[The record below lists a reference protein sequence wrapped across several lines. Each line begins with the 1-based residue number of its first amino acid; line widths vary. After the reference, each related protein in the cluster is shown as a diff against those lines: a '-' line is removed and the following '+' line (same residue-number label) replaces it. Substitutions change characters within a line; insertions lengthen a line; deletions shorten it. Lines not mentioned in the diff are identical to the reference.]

1 MSKLRSI
8 QASRSVSLAA
18 LLGVFWVPGALLGCG
33 SPAPPVTPAAA
44 PIVSAAP
51 VSKEEPPDLS
61 PVPTPPELFALARFK
76 KPQTAIETVGAWAHF
91 PFKLRDV
98 LPAEMKGLES
108 VVAWDAPLEAA
119 MALDPLG
126 EGKVPE
132 PLAVVSI
139 GLTSLDGAL
148 EFARAKGQ
156 SVRRVRAGVFRVGDS
171 DDLSCAIG
179 ASIGATPAR
188 LVCGHRAHDVDGLL
202 NYATRGLPNEP
213 LPNLDF
219 QIELRLE
226 TVKKKYEAELGSAR
240 LLTGFLLRQV
250 QVDNPRFD
258 RALSDVAYTLVDE
271 TTAFVHDLDKVR
283 LDANID
289 TQKNLTNVR
298 FDLKFAGQKSWLV
311 QASSETLARVE
322 PPPDLFWQ
330 LPADSTAASFGV
342 GWNPGRLKP
351 IGRTLADLLDGYLE
365 SEKMPSALRDQAS
378 HAIEALFDVN
388 TKQVRAQGELTEIP
402 PDPLLAADY
411 RVFGWQLAA
420 VEGDP
425 KPMFALFD
433 GLTSALGSR
442 DLARLLKQQLGVE
455 PALLPKFSAH
465 GVSVKGFKPGA
476 KAYRVDIPVELFSK
490 FAKNQLNLPPAPVA
504 PVAKGKAKPVA
515 KAVPLT
521 LIVAYDGERTWVGA
535 SPDEKAALKRLESL
549 KDPKAAL
556 LRTREGL
563 DALKN
568 TPRAAGGFMTLARF
582 GGQLAAMGRDG
593 DGSKLVTALPH
604 HGETPILFSYDLNSS
619 GPEITTGFSVP
630 RAAIEDLGALVPVLA
645 LMAGKHG
652 SILAQ

>member
-8 QASRSVSLAA
+8 QACRLLSLAA
-18 LLGVFWVPGALLGCG
+18 VFGLPSALLGCA
-33 SPAPPVTPAAA
+33 SPAPPVTPVAA
-44 PIVSAAP
+44 PVVSAAP
-51 VSKEEPPDLS
+51 VTKEEPPDLA

-76 KPQTAIETVGAWAHF
+76 KPQTAIETVGAWANF

-98 LPAEMKGLES
+98 LPAEMKGLEG

-171 DDLSCAIG
+171 DDVSCAIA

-188 LVCGHRAHDVDGLL
+188 LVCGHRVHDVDGLL

-289 TQKNLTNVR
+289 TQKNLANVR

-311 QASSETLARVE
+311 QASSETLAMVE

-342 GWNPGRLKP
+342 GWKPGRLKP

-378 HAIEALFDVN
+378 HAIEAMFDVN
-388 TKQVRAQGELTEIP
+388 TKQVRAQGELSEFP
-402 PDPLLAADY
+402 QDPLLAADY

-420 VEGDP
+420 VESDP

-442 DLARLLKQQLGVE
+442 DLARLLKQRISVE
-455 PALLPKFSAH
+455 PTLLPKFSAH
-465 GVSVKGFKPGA
+465 GVQVKGFKPGA
-476 KAYRVDIPVELFSK
+476 KAYRVDIPVELFNK
-490 FAKNQLNLPPAPVA
+490 FAKTQLNLPTA
-504 PVAKGKAKPVA
+504 PVAKGKPKPVA
-515 KAVPLT
+515 KSVPLT
-521 LIVAYDGERTWVGA
+521 LIVAYDGARTWVGA

-549 KDPKAAL
+549 KDPKSAL
-556 LRTREGL
+556 LRTRDGL

-568 TPRAAGGFMTLARF
+568 TPRAAGGFITLSRF

-604 HGETPILFSYDLNSS
+604 HGETPILFSYDLNAS

-630 RAAIEDLGALVPVLA
+630 RAAVEDIGALVPVLA